1 MKKKARA
8 KMPRR
13 AKNPRNVTTRPAH
26 VRTEKTGDRAKVNR
40 GVPASKPDEYRPE
53 DVIKT
58 NGAMELDPRLLRM
71 ASAREIAKSLKRS
84 ADRSKHLESSPF
96 HSAMSMLNVL
106 ISHVEMQKA
115 RLDAAKKELRKV
127 YGEVDEKPEVQ
138 EPTTPVEYARQ
149 QSSPKNNARPRN
161 GGKRGTNRLG

>member
-8 KMPRR
+8 KAPR

-26 VRTEKTGDRAKVNR
+26 SRPEKTGDRAKVNR
-40 GVPASKPDEYRPE
+40 AVPASKPGEYRSE

-58 NGAMELDPRLLRM
+58 NGSMKLDPRLLQM
-71 ASAREIAKSLKRS
+71 SNAREIAKSLKRS
-84 ADRSKHLESSPF
+84 ADHSDRLESSPF

-106 ISHVEMQKA
+106 ISHVELQKA
-115 RLDAAKKELRKV
+115 RLEAAKKELRKV
-127 YGEVDEKPEVQ
+127 YGEIDDKPEVQ
-138 EPTTPVEYARQ
+138 EPTPPMEYARQ